1 MEIEVPIIHL
11 VMILLMMVF
20 LFVVQIRSVDY
31 MLI

>member
-1 MEIEVPIIHL
+1 MEIEVSIIHL